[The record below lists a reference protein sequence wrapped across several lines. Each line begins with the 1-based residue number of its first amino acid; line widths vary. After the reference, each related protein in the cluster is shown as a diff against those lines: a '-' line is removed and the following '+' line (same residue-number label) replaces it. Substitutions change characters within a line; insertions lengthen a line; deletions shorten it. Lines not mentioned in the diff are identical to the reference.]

1 VRTVHRLA
9 DRYTLDLVVELD
21 VAGHRENVQ
30 LQDLSRT
37 GMFLR
42 VARPIA
48 AGSIVCVALSPEG
61 HRVVTTARVTHSLGD
76 ADARALGRASGIGL
90 AFSEPATPQ
99 DQLFAIAVDRLLRAR
114 RATTSPVAMH
124 IVVADSE
131 TRYLERMS
139 TALGE
144 AGFSVATATT
154 GVEALAACLRCTP
167 DVVLIERAL
176 PVFDGFG
183 VLEQIVLDPELADV
197 PVIVTSVDPNDVAV
211 AFERGAA
218 DFIVKPFTTAEV
230 IARARRLASSNAR
243 AADHVV
249 LRGTLADFVL
259 PSLLTMFEQQRK
271 TGRLVVTSDQVAWID
286 IADGRI
292 VGAGSSLGTDMRTTL
307 HDVLDWDHGSFE
319 LSALALPHHDP
330 ELALPIMHL
339 LLEHACAK
347 DEASRGYSPHVIYAL
362 EDVHA

>member
-1 VRTVHRLA
+1 
-9 DRYTLDLVVELD
+9 
-21 VAGHRENVQ
+21 
-30 LQDLSRT
+30 
-37 GMFLR
+37 
-42 VARPIA
+42 
-48 AGSIVCVALSPEG
+48 
-61 HRVVTTARVTHSLGD
+61 
-76 ADARALGRASGIGL
+76 
-90 AFSEPATPQ
+90 
-99 DQLFAIAVDRLLRAR
+99 
-114 RATTSPVAMH
+114 MH

-197 PVIVTSVDPNDVAV
+197 PVIVTSDDPNDVAV

-230 IARARRLASSNAR
+230 IARARRLASSTAR

-249 LRGTLADFVL
+249 LRGTIADFVL

-271 TGRLVVTSDQVAWID
+271 TGRLVVTADQVAWID
-286 IADGRI
+286 IANGQI

-307 HDVLDWDHGSFE
+307 HDVLDWDHGTFE
-319 LSALALPHHDP
+319 LSALALPRHDP

-339 LLEHACAK
+339 LLEHACAQ
-347 DEASRGYSPHVIYAL
+347 DEAARDYAPYSAYAL
-362 EDVHA
+362 EDVVAHA